1 MTAQRIP
8 SDDGS
13 ALPGASRAVSKSHRQ
28 AAVLEVAP
36 LSVIWPLLG
45 RHIAF
50 HRRLVDV
57 TASVK
62 AALLLS
68 QSIYWTRHG
77 RNIDRHDG
85 WFHKTAAQWERE
97 TGLSVK
103 EQASARARLRNL
115 ALLEDMRRGIPARMH
130 FRLNVNELGTRLSAR
145 IASHPDATNWPAHL
159 MLAELLGP
167 SLAFHRTLAALAGG
181 VHAGLMLSRALHLT
195 RLQARHPV
203 NDWFASSA
211 AYWFEDI
218 GLTRREQE
226 AARRDLLRTGLWEE
240 TLRGIPPSL
249 MARIRLDC
257 LLARLSEDA
266 TSVTQC
272 EAPVADPDCGVA
284 TDRRSPNGETSLR
297 EHRNLV
303 LPKAPPLFHPN
314 RHHCF
319 AESAVSHMDHST
331 SEPLQAQHTARAASV
346 TDALDGGGGLI
357 FPEQMLPAERQAA
370 RLLLRGRGEQAQC
383 LLDEL
388 AARLELR
395 AVRVGAV
402 AYLRGL
408 IARAAAGTFV
418 AELGP
423 RVAAERRRRQDEAR
437 QRSAWDAEAQRLAV
451 ERATPQY
458 QARIQLERHRLREIV
473 DGLKARSSM
482 GGAP

>member
-1 MTAQRIP
+1 MTTRP
-8 SDDGS
+8 VRTEDGS
-13 ALPGASRAVSKSHRQ
+13 VLTCTGLAAAQPPRQTAVI
-28 AAVLEVAP
+28 EVAP
-36 LSVIWPLLG
+36 LSIIWPLLG

-77 RNIDRHDG
+77 RDIEQSDG
-85 WFHKTAAQWERE
+85 WFHKTTAQWEME
-97 TGLSVK
+97 TGLSAK
-103 EQASARARLRNL
+103 EQASARARLRSL
-115 ALLEDMRRGIPARMH
+115 ALLEEARSGIPARMH
-130 FRLNVNELGTRLSAR
+130 FRLNVDELGMRLSAR
-145 IASHPDATNWPAHL
+145 IASHQNAANWNEHL
-159 MLAELLGP
+159 VLAELLGP

-195 RLQARHPV
+195 RLQVRNRV
-203 NDWFASSA
+203 DDWIASSA

-226 AARRDLLRTGLWEE
+226 TARRDLLRTGFWEE
-240 TLRGIPPSL
+240 SLRGIPPSL

-257 LLARLSEDA
+257 LLGRLAGDA
-266 TSVTQC
+266 MAATR

-284 TDRRSPNGETSLR
+284 TDRRSPKGETSLR
-297 EHRNLV
+297 EHRSLV
-303 LPKAPPLFHPN
+303 RPKAPSLFHPN

-319 AESAVSHMDHST
+319 AESAFSHMDHST
-331 SEPLQAQHTARAASV
+331 SEPLQPQHTAHGAIAA
-346 TDALDGGGGLI
+346 DKGGGGELI

-370 RLLLRGRGEQAQC
+370 RLLLRGYGEQAQC

-423 RVAAERRRRQDEAR
+423 RVAAERRRRQNDAR
-437 QRSAWDAEAQRLAV
+437 QRSACEAEAQRLAV
-451 ERATPQY
+451 ERTTPEY
-458 QARIQLERHRLREIV
+458 QARVQFQRHKLREIV
-473 DGLKARSSM
+473 DGLRARTNM